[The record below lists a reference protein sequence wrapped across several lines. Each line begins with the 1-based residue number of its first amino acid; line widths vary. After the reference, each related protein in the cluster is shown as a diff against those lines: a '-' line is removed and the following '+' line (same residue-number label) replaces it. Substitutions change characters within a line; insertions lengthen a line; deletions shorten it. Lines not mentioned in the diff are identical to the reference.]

1 VLPEGDQRFEYLNCH
16 PDTGVLSWFEAERL
30 R

>member
-1 VLPEGDQRFEYLNCH
+1 VLPEGGHKFEYLNCH
-16 PDTGVLSWFEAERL
+16 PETGLLSWFDAERL